1 MTDRDAKVL
10 LDLLT
15 ALTPAGVTALQREL
29 QQLRAIRGWALS
41 QACTFAVG
49 DTVAIADGYTV
60 KPGGWWPYREAI
72 TPGARATVLEI
83 DFSTHHGAWYASIRL
98 EREWSVGEYPLNR
111 TVRYWHGPAADTP
124 DGHEPPTAYD
134 QEHYPEGRKHT
145 FMLGVHWLRPAPQVH
160 NTWCPG
166 DYPAHTAS
174 DQPCPRPM

>member
-1 MTDRDAKVL
+1 MSEARNV
-10 LDLLT
+10 LDLFATLN
-15 ALTPAGVTALQREL
+15 AADLAALQREV
-29 QQLRAIRGWALS
+29 QQLRAIKAWA
-41 QACTFAVG
+41 QAHACDFTVG
-49 DTVAIADGYTV
+49 DTVVIADGFTV
-60 KPGGWWPYREAI
+60 KPGGWWPYREVLV
-72 TPGARATVLEI
+72 PGARATVLEI
-83 DFSTHHGAWYASIRL
+83 NFSAHHGAWLASIVL
-98 EREWSVGEYPLNR
+98 EREWSVHERSDGAIR
-111 TVRYWHGPAADTP
+111 FWSGTATDTP